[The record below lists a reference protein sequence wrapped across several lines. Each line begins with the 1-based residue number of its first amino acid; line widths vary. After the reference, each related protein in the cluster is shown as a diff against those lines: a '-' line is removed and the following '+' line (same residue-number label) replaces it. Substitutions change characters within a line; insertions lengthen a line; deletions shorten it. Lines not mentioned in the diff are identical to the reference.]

1 MSTQIK
7 NSTSEQQ
14 IKKRAQLDHLL
25 LDADFF
31 DKPKP
36 RALIF
41 KFGPISQL
49 FLIRIYAT
57 LSRATNA
64 EISLDTALGIAWELR
79 IEEQAKSIIDFCIDQ
94 EMLLISS
101 TGLITATRVIQDQE
115 RLYQTREKWKDRQGK
130 SRVVVTRDT
139 TVTPPETLIVSTD
152 LSRVTL
158 SKSVNTE
165 ILNTEDLNNKKENSQ
180 PVPPPYNLP
189 PDEPPTDEA
198 DALALEKLESPQ
210 GKDWANSSVF
220 MNTGRRPMKDYPE
233 IWLSPPELADII
245 RDWQA
250 SNIPPDKWRKGFKT
264 AQARL
269 KTQAINGKPPQRTNV
284 YNWLMGFGRN
294 DLIEETIKDT
304 RLQRV
309 KDNANTYKRSN

>member
-1 MSTQIK
+1 M
-7 NSTSEQQ
+7 
-14 IKKRAQLDHLL
+14 
-25 LDADFF
+25 
-31 DKPKP
+31 
-36 RALIF
+36 
-41 KFGPISQL
+41 
-49 FLIRIYAT
+49 
-57 LSRATNA
+57 
-64 EISLDTALGIAWELR
+64 
-79 IEEQAKSIIDFCIDQ
+79 
-94 EMLLISS
+94 
-101 TGLITATRVIQDQE
+101 
-115 RLYQTREKWKDRQGK
+115 
-130 SRVVVTRDT
+130 
-139 TVTPPETLIVSTD
+139 
-152 LSRVTL
+152 
-158 SKSVNTE
+158 
-165 ILNTEDLNNKKENSQ
+165 
-180 PVPPPYNLP
+180 P